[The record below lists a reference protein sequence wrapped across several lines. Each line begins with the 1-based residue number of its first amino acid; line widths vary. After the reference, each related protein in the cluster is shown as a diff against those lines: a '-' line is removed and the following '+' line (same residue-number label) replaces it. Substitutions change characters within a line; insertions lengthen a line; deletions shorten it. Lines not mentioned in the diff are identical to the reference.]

1 MALTNYP
8 ATLMKNKGEIL
19 AEILRGIGN
28 CYFFLH
34 NTLEHDIAEKIME
47 EGFRYE
53 SQLPHSTDRVNP
65 NEPIEVTYFLFQRK
79 EYGIY
84 TIIIAIPKE
93 TYDRYTRLSNI
104 LDITVEEVMSTEK
117 PYLSDNDEY
126 IYRISPRHIL
136 GYFNNRTAEFVKNP
150 RWDRNYDITEEKNF
164 KKRLPPNIVRG

>member
-1 MALTNYP
+1 MALTYYP

-19 AEILRGIGN
+19 AEILRRTGN

-34 NTLEHDIAEKIME
+34 NTLEQNIAEKIME
-47 EGFRYE
+47 EGFRFE

-84 TIIIAIPKE
+84 TIIIAVPKE
-93 TYDRYTRLSNI
+93 TYDRYIRLSNI
-104 LDITVEEVMSTEK
+104 LDITVEEVMSSEK

-126 IYRISPRHIL
+126 VYRIPPQHIL
-136 GYFNNRTAEFVKNP
+136 GYFNNRTSEFVNNP
-150 RWDRNYDITEEKNF
+150 RWKADFDITDEKSF
-164 KKRLPPNIVRG
+164 RKRLPPNIMR